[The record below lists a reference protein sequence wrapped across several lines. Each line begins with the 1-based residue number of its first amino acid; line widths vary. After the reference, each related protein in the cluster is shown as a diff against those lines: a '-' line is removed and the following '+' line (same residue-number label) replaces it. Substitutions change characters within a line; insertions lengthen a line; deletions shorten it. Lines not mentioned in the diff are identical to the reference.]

1 MDASAA
7 LRSPALFLALL
18 PALLLFGG
26 LSCGGSP
33 GGIIRTPAPSDVSAA
48 PEQASAE
55 PTERGLAAMQRHIAQ
70 REYWASENGE
80 GLQAPNRVHN
90 LRTYFEPTGI
100 RVHDRTRAG
109 SPELLAL
116 QLTGVGRGETLA
128 RLGPGEV
135 SSEGAHVEIQRP
147 GLLEWYE
154 NTPSGLEQGFT
165 LHERPAGEGPLV
177 LELAV
182 AGGEAALHG
191 DAVVFKTATGRRL
204 RYSKLVATD
213 ANGSQLLA
221 HMEVPAPDRLQLWVD
236 ETDAVYPLTIDPI
249 LTAVLDTQLESDQA
263 FASLGWSVSGAGDV
277 NGDGFADVIVGAYL
291 YDAGQTDEGAAFVFL
306 GSATGIADGSPAT
319 AATQLESD
327 QDSAQLGFSVS
338 GAGDVNGDGYADV
351 IVGAHLYDAG
361 LANDNDGAAFV
372 FLGSATG
379 IADGNP
385 ATAHAQLESN
395 RGGAFLGNAV
405 SGAGDVNGDG
415 YDDVIVGAWHY
426 QMGRGQ
432 NDEGAAFVFLGS
444 AAGIVGTNPSTAH
457 AQLEAN
463 QASAFLGVSVSG
475 AGDVN
480 GDGFADVIVGADFYS
495 AGQEFEGA
503 AFVFLGSA
511 TGIADGNPSTAHA
524 QLESNQ
530 AFALLGISVSGAG
543 DVNGDGS
550 ADVIVGANLYDDF
563 DPRAVVKET
572 NEGAA
577 FVYLG
582 TATGFVLL
590 PEPSAT
596 ASLISGAA
604 LLGWLHR
611 RRRSPIGRGSVAV
624 PEGSRPSPA
633 N

>member
-1 MDASAA
+1 
-7 LRSPALFLALL
+7 
-18 PALLLFGG
+18 
-26 LSCGGSP
+26 
-33 GGIIRTPAPSDVSAA
+33 
-48 PEQASAE
+48 
-55 PTERGLAAMQRHIAQ
+55 
-70 REYWASENGE
+70 
-80 GLQAPNRVHN
+80 
-90 LRTYFEPTGI
+90 
-100 RVHDRTRAG
+100 
-109 SPELLAL
+109 
-116 QLTGVGRGETLA
+116 
-128 RLGPGEV
+128 
-135 SSEGAHVEIQRP
+135 
-147 GLLEWYE
+147 
-154 NTPSGLEQGFT
+154 
-165 LHERPAGEGPLV
+165 
-177 LELAV
+177 
-182 AGGEAALHG
+182 
-191 DAVVFKTATGRRL
+191 
-204 RYSKLVATD
+204 
-213 ANGSQLLA
+213 
-221 HMEVPAPDRLQLWVD
+221 
-236 ETDAVYPLTIDPI
+236 
-249 LTAVLDTQLESDQA
+249 
-263 FASLGWSVSGAGDV
+263 SVSGAGSV
-277 NGDGFADVIVGAYL
+277 NGDGYADVIVGAPGYA
-291 YDAGQTDEGAAFVFL
+291 AGQNAEGAAFVFL
-306 GSATGIADGSPAT
+306 GSAAGIADGNPST
-319 AATQLESD
+319 AHAQLESN
-327 QDSAQLGFSVS
+327 QDTALLGFSVS

-351 IVGAHLYDAG
+351 IVGARDYSAG
-361 LANDNDGAAFV
+361 ETFEGAAFV

-385 ATAHAQLESN
+385 STAHAQLES
-395 RGGAFLGNAV
+395 
-405 SGAGDVNGDG
+405 
-415 YDDVIVGAWHY
+415 
-426 QMGRGQ
+426 
-432 NDEGAAFVFLGS
+432 
-444 AAGIVGTNPSTAH
+444 
-457 AQLEAN
+457 N

-530 AFALLGISVSGAG
+530 AFALLGTSVSGAG

-633 N
+633 I